1 MGEDQA
7 LNHFL
12 VRREEKVVLGFPLVA
27 RQGEN
32 PASLHEDEGWI
43 PGFTQWVQDLTLP

>member
-27 RQGEN
+27 RQGKN
-32 PASLHEDEGWI
+32 PTSLHEDEGWI
-43 PGFTQWVQDLTLP
+43 PGFTQWVQDLTLT